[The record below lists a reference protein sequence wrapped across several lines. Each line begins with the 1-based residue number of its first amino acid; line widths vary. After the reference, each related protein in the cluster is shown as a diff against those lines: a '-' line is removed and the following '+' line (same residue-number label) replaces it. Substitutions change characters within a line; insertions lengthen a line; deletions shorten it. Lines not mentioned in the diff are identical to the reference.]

1 MGVNVRVCQEY
12 SRKDSNY
19 KWKIIPINKLKPA
32 DAKKPGF
39 NLFIGI
45 IFHL

>member
-32 DAKKPGF
+32 DAKKPGSGDIAF
-39 NLFIGI
+39 LFVS
-45 IFHL
+45 